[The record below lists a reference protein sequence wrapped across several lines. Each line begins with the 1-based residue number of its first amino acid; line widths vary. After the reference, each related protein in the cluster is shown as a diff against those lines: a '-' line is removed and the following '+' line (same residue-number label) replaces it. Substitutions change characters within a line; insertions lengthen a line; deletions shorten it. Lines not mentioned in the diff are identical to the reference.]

1 MNKLKQEKAITLIA
15 LVVTI
20 IVLLILAGV
29 SISMLTGEN
38 GILSRSTQASQE
50 TVHANVYEQLQLKVA
65 DYFVEK
71 NLGNTTQETLIEYL
85 REEPNP
91 ILEAELGEG
100 SGKYQINVKN
110 LLGTEQKYGNG
121 TATGS
126 DTSTYKD
133 VYMLERV
140 DTEDPEDPESGS
152 IVNTKVASTKPIKIA
167 VSGQTINYT
176 VKYYGTETS
185 PQNGKLL
192 GNIGDTEGVSVSDID
207 KLKAYFNGNTYD
219 NLHEDTPSGERVW
232 KDNTQIGVK
241 GKDLS
246 KIDVVGEY
254 SEDGKYY
261 YEYIKYKTKIYKVKK
276 SNIISISH
284 GITLTR
290 EIYTDDIVEVTL
302 TGTKGFGKLDDKDV
316 FITEDGGITE
326 FYNNKIEDDEYGT
339 LYRINGNYYK
349 EDGTLALYGMEIEKG
364 NSKNIKEAYFIDKI
378 YKAVED
384 RELEYTSN
392 DTNIATVDS
401 EGNVTGINEGNT
413 KLTITG
419 KKSGKTID
427 IMVRVYRPE
436 IAQ

>member
-38 GILSRSTQASQE
+38 GILSRGTQASQE
-50 TVHANVYEQLQLKVA
+50 TIHANVYEQLQLKVA

-110 LLGTEQKYGNG
+110 LLGTEQKYGKG

-140 DTEDPEDPESGS
+140 ETEEPKSGS

-167 VSGQTINYT
+167 ESKQTINYT
-176 VKYYGTETS
+176 VKYYGTQKS

-192 GNIGDTEGVSVSDID
+192 GNIGDTAEAKVDI
-207 KLKAYFNGNTYD
+207 A
-219 NLHEDTPSGERVW
+219 
-232 KDNTQIGVK
+232 
-241 GKDLS
+241 
-246 KIDVVGEY
+246 
-254 SEDGKYY
+254 
-261 YEYIKYKTKIYKVKK
+261 TKIMEYLNDPNSRDANGKFVTNLGINEGDLKYIGD
-276 SNIISISH
+276 II
-284 GITLTR
+284 
-290 EIYTDDIVEVTL
+290 
-302 TGTKGFGKLDDKDV
+302 GFGYYRYKD
-316 FITEDGGITE
+316 G
-326 FYNNKIEDDEYGT
+326 
-339 LYRINGNYYK
+339 
-349 EDGTLALYGMEIEKG
+349 
-364 NSKNIKEAYFIDKI
+364 KI
-378 YKAVED
+378 YKATYGPDENGNWIFTKVEPVNLD
-384 RELEYTSN
+384 ATIDPETETITTPFGTYKKPVEGEDSN
-392 DTNIATVDS
+392 EPTWLWFGETDES
-401 EGNVTGINEGNT
+401 GNKIYYVVNKNEGKGYTYNS
-413 KLTITG
+413 
-419 KKSGKTID
+419 SGEL
-427 IMVRVYRPE
+427 VRVKKDDGGK
-436 IAQ
+436 

>member
-71 NLGNTTQETLIEYL
+71 NLGNTTEETLIEYL

-121 TATGS
+121 TATGT

-140 DTEDPEDPESGS
+140 ETEDPESGS
-152 IVNTKVASTKPIKIA
+152 ILNTKVASTNPIKIA
-167 VSGQTINYT
+167 ENKQTINYT

-192 GNIGDTEGVSVSDID
+192 GNIGDTERVSLSDID
-207 KLKAYFNGNTYD
+207 KLKAYFNGNTRD
-219 NLHEDTPSGERVW
+219 NLTEHITLSLESVW
-232 KDNTQIGVK
+232 KDNTKIGVK
-241 GKDLS
+241 GKDLRDIEV
-246 KIDVVGEY
+246 KGGF

-261 YEYIKYKTKIYKVKK
+261 YEYIKYKTKIYKVK
-276 SNIISISH
+276 SNNSDS
-284 GITLTR
+284 T
-290 EIYTDDIVEVTL
+290 YTDYIVEATL
-302 TGTKGFGKLDDKDV
+302 TGEKGLGKLDGKDV
-316 FITEDGGITE
+316 FITEDGHITDSYE
-326 FYNNKIEDDEYGT
+326 KVEDDEYGT
-339 LYRINGNYYK
+339 LYAIGGIDDKDYYK
-349 EDGTLALYGMEIEKG
+349 PDGTLVGCGYFYVNKG
-364 NSKNIKEAYFIDKI
+364 ESRNIKEIDFIDRI
-378 YKAVED
+378 YKAVGD
-384 RELEYTSN
+384 TKLEYTSK

-401 EGNVTGINEGNT
+401 DGTVTGIGGGNT
-413 KLTITG
+413 KITITG
-419 KKSGKTID
+419 KNSGKT
-427 IMVRVYRPE
+427 VYVIVGVHE
-436 IAQ
+436 LL